1 MPTAS
6 FSDFPVEVLMQVYK
20 SLDNVKDVTAL
31 NLTSHRLH
39 NVWLSNT
46 MCISDAVLS
55 RTIKGYDKA
64 SEFVEIQQKFLE
76 RKHCDDDG
84 RNQQTL
90 ERNRLA
96 LSNARHCLDFYEA
109 ATDSWCSGRCLSC
122 NETLWSQI
130 YYCLRILDFTGE
142 DTFAQSPCLASL
154 DYETLEIMF
163 SFINW
168 YLADYFRSCQMN
180 GSRDEVPLP
189 LSTLVD
195 FHHRLEKHIMAL
207 NRAEEGGNG
216 VENA

>member
-1 MPTAS
+1 MPPAS
-6 FSDFPVEVLMQVYK
+6 FSDFPVEVLIQVYK

-31 NLTSHRLH
+31 NLASHQLH
-39 NVWLSNT
+39 NVWLSNIVS
-46 MCISDAVLS
+46 ISDAVLS

-64 SEFVEIQQKFLE
+64 SEFVELQQKFLE

-84 RNQQTL
+84 RDRQTL
-90 ERNRLA
+90 ERNKLV
-96 LSNARHCLDFYEA
+96 LSNARHCLYFYKA
-109 ATDSWCSGRCLSC
+109 ATDAWCSGRRLSC
-122 NETLWSQI
+122 NETPWSQI
-130 YYCLRILDFTGE
+130 YYCLRILDFTEE

-180 GSRDEVPLP
+180 GSSNEVPLP
-189 LSTLVD
+189 LGTLVN
-195 FHHRLEKHIMAL
+195 FHHRLGKHIMAL
-207 NRAEEGGNG
+207 NEAEEGGND